1 MDQTACLI
9 ALATPHRGEENFP
22 AEVARRLIVGEPALK
37 VLREWRGLSQVALGD
52 KAKVPAQYISQIER
66 GARNLGKVTARKLAG
81 VLKVSVE
88 ALTV

>member
-1 MDQTACLI
+1 M
-9 ALATPHRGEENFP
+9 
-22 AEVARRLIVGEPALK
+22 IVGEPALK

-66 GARNLGKVTARKLAG
+66 GARNLGKVTARKLGG